1 MVKTVREWMKATNT
15 KTHSVA
21 EILWGSLDVITSH
34 LLELALSLVSGLLE
48 VITGP

>member
-1 MVKTVREWMKATNT
+1 MDEGNQHQDTL
-15 KTHSVA
+15 SGGG
-21 EILWGSLDVITSH
+21 LWASLDVITSH